1 MQKVC
6 RKYAVQKPYSTLLLG
21 TPATKPIL
29 NQYKTAK
36 TYRTK

>member
-6 RKYAVQKPYSTLLLG
+6 RKYAVQKPYSALLLG

-36 TYRTK
+36 PYRTK